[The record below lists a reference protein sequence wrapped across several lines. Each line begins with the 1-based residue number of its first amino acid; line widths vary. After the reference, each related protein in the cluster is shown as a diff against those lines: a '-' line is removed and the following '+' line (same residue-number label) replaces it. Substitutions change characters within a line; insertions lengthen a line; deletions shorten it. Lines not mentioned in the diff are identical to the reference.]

1 MNASACS
8 LYASDSAN
16 NENCYYEVI
25 DASAPSCHY
34 IDADFTPPSI
44 DNSAEKALITRNAAS
59 YFPGPQ
65 LEHRGQLA
73 SSDTLRSC
81 VCRSEVRQRIIS
93 ALLLTVGTLF
103 EEPYAKRVITDILDK
118 VLLSLRRRLG
128 GSEGVVEEI
137 WVLCCWSPPKLWDE
151 LNCSLTLGRMIGF
164 GIKMLQLPN
173 QNQNQNQIQCLG
185 LLAPFPTARS
195 SKHSRQ
201 ECGQKR
207 PGRYPL

>member
-1 MNASACS
+1 MPSATRFIPSYNQRFC
-8 LYASDSAN
+8 LRDTKIKIIDDSAN

-73 SSDTLRSC
+73 SADTLRSC

-93 ALLLTVGTLF
+93 ALLLTVGTPF

-151 LNCSLTLGRMIGF
+151 LNCSLTLGRM
-164 GIKMLQLPN
+164 
-173 QNQNQNQIQCLG
+173 
-185 LLAPFPTARS
+185 S
-195 SKHSRQ
+195 
-201 ECGQKR
+201 ECFI
-207 PGRYPL
+207 

>member
-1 MNASACS
+1 MPSATRFIPSYNQRFCLRDTKIKIIEYLHETRYS
-8 LYASDSAN
+8 GHLRLYASDSAN

-65 LEHRGQLA
+65 LEHRGQ
-73 SSDTLRSC
+73 
-81 VCRSEVRQRIIS
+81 RQRIIS
-93 ALLLTVGTLF
+93 ALLLTVGTPF

-151 LNCSLTLGRMIGF
+151 LNCSLTLGRM
-164 GIKMLQLPN
+164 
-173 QNQNQNQIQCLG
+173 
-185 LLAPFPTARS
+185 S
-195 SKHSRQ
+195 
-201 ECGQKR
+201 ECFI
-207 PGRYPL
+207 

>member
-1 MNASACS
+1 MPSATRFIPS
-8 LYASDSAN
+8 YNHDSAN

-25 DASAPSCHY
+25 DTSGPSCHY

-65 LEHRGQLA
+65 LEHR
-73 SSDTLRSC
+73 
-81 VCRSEVRQRIIS
+81 
-93 ALLLTVGTLF
+93 VGTPF

-151 LNCSLTLGRMIGF
+151 LNCSLTLGRMIKLVKMRGNLLNTSCHTGRYHLNDYKKNVVGF
-164 GIKMLQLPN
+164 GIKMLQLP
-173 QNQNQNQIQCLG
+173 NQNQIQCLG

-195 SKHSRQ
+195 SKYSRQ